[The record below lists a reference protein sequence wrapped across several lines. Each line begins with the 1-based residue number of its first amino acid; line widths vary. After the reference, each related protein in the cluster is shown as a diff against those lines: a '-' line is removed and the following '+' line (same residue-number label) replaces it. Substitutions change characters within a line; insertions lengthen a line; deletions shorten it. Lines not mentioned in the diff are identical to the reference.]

1 MVEEEV
7 DDQKLKVKE
16 DFDDLHVKI
25 MAITDQI
32 KGLENEFFQRVSS
45 QSIELEGLT
54 RDDEREMEHH
64 RHLYELK

>member
-32 KGLENEFFQRVSS
+32 KGLENEFF
-45 QSIELEGLT
+45 
-54 RDDEREMEHH
+54 
-64 RHLYELK
+64 